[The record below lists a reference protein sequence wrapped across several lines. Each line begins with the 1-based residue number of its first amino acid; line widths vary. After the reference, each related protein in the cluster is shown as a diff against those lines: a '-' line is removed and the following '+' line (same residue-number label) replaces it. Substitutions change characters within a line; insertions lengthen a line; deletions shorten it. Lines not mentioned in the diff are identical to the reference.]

1 MAEEF
6 IDMKGQPI
14 RELEREQA
22 LNYNL
27 EQVVAD
33 LVDNSIDAGAENI
46 EIIYNEEIYN
56 NHKSF
61 YIIVLDDGKGIPD
74 SNISS
79 VMNFGAPREYDELEL
94 GKFGVGMKSSSLSQ
108 AREITL
114 LSKVSNGETN
124 LRRLSSEVVKEL
136 DRWTLIPSLRD
147 HMNTDAISIAQNAL
161 ANRNS
166 GSAVVL
172 EDMHKLRFRVGNESN
187 RIAYL
192 QSEYGH
198 IQDYLSLV
206 FERYIEGINLIKTDG
221 STVFRK
227 INLFFNGNSES
238 HKLSSLDPFC
248 RDMKDGTV
256 TGTLSKSMTI
266 DFDDGNKI
274 WKIPLTIWI
283 TPNHNDRNVNE
294 KYDDRMN
301 RAARFAG
308 ISELQGLYI
317 YRNQRLIDFAGW
329 KKILKHDPHYTCLR
343 WEFHIPPALDNEFQ
357 IDPSKREIQMPRSVQ
372 DILEKIS
379 RNKFMWHSDD
389 SKSLGHR
396 KRARLRQESKDQP
409 TAPVRGSGTGSGTST
424 RSGANSGTGSGTDT
438 RSGANSGTGISNG
451 TGTSSRSGSRPAP
464 PQALKEVKIKKLSGS
479 ITGQLV
485 VSQRQEG
492 NKLSI
497 TLNTKHALYK
507 SFIEEIKKQ

>member
-1 MAEEF
+1 MSEEF

-46 EIIYNEEIYN
+46 EIIYNEEVYN
-56 NHKSF
+56 NRKSF
-61 YIIVLDDGKGIPD
+61 YVIVLDDGKGISD

-108 AREITL
+108 AREVTL
-114 LSKVSNGETN
+114 LSKIKGGETN

-136 DRWTLIPSLRD
+136 DRWTLIPSLRT
-147 HMNTDAISIAQNAL
+147 HMNTDAIKIAQSKL
-161 ANRNS
+161 AERDS

-172 EDMHKLRFRVGNESN
+172 EDMHKLKYRVGNEEN

-206 FERYIEGINLIKTDG
+206 FERYIEGTTLVRSDG

-227 INLFFNGNSES
+227 INLFFNGDSDA
-238 HKLSSLDPFC
+238 HKLERLDPFC
-248 RDMKDGTV
+248 RGMKDGSV
-256 TGTLSKSMTI
+256 TGTLSKEIKLTI
-266 DFDDGNKI
+266 DDGSRVNKI
-274 WKIPLTIWI
+274 PVTIWI
-283 TPNHNDRNVNE
+283 TPNDKDRGNE
-294 KYDDRMN
+294 YDKRMD
-301 RAARFAG
+301 RAARYRG
-308 ISELQGLYI
+308 ISELQGMYI
-317 YRNQRLIDFAGW
+317 YRNNRLIDFPGW
-329 KKILKHDPHYTCLR
+329 KKILKHDPHMTCLR
-343 WEFHIPPALDNEFQ
+343 WEVHFPPKLDHVFQ
-357 IDPSKREIQMPRSVQ
+357 LDPSKREIQLPRQ
-372 DILEKIS
+372 LFDAMTKIS
-379 RNKFMWHSDD
+379 RTSYMWHSDD
-389 SKSLGHR
+389 SKSTNHR
-396 KRARLRQESKDQP
+396 ARARLRQGGKDKP
-409 TAPVRGSGTGSGTST
+409 TAPIRVTRGTNTTSAPTTTPTNSGNTSPQTTPSVPSGSGNTI
-424 RSGANSGTGSGTDT
+424 RSQ
-438 RSGANSGTGISNG
+438 
-451 TGTSSRSGSRPAP
+451 
-464 PQALKEVKIKKLSGS
+464 PQALTGVKIKKLPGS
-479 ITGQLV
+479 ITGQLFI
-485 VSQRQEG
+485 SERQEG
-492 NKLSI
+492 DKLSV